1 MAYRP
6 QLASALSGTSVNQLA
21 YWRQHRDEKP
31 PVLVPEVS
39 ADRPILYSFRDVM
52 ALRALAFLRGQQ
64 SLQRIRQA
72 LGNLRNMGEVEHLS
86 SYSLVSTGNSI
97 VLRRNEDAVDLVRQP
112 GQMVLAPLVDIIAPF
127 TNQAGK
133 DVPHL
138 LHPRPNLDVNI
149 DILSG
154 YPVVAG
160 TRVPYDDVA
169 ALVADGLP
177 VQRVSDY
184 FPAVTTEGAL
194 DASEFARYVQSVA

>member
-6 QLASALSGTSVNQLA
+6 QLASALSGTSVNQLS
-21 YWRQHRDEKP
+21 YWRQSKNEKP

-39 ADRPILYSFRDVM
+39 AARPILYSFRDVV

-86 SYSLVSTGNSI
+86 SYTLVSAGDSI

-127 TNQAGK
+127 MNQAGK
-133 DVPHL
+133 EVPH
-138 LHPRPNLDVNI
+138 
-149 DILSG
+149 
-154 YPVVAG
+154 
-160 TRVPYDDVA
+160 
-169 ALVADGLP
+169 
-177 VQRVSDY
+177 
-184 FPAVTTEGAL
+184 
-194 DASEFARYVQSVA
+194 

>member
-6 QLASALSGTSVNQLA
+6 QLASALSGTSVNQLS
-21 YWRQHRDEKP
+21 YWRQSKNEKP

-39 ADRPILYSFRDVM
+39 AARPILYSFRDVV

-72 LGNLRNMGEVEHLS
+72 LGNLRNIGEVEHLS
-86 SYSLVSTGNSI
+86 SYTLVSAGDSI

-127 TNQAGK
+127 MNQAGK
-133 DVPHL
+133 EVPHL
-138 LHPRPNLDVNI
+138 LNPRPNLDVNI

-169 ALVADGLP
+169 ALIADGLP
-177 VQRVSDY
+177 AQHVSDY
-184 FPAVTTEGAL
+184 FPAVTTEGAI
-194 DASEFARYVQSVA
+194 DASEFARYVHSVA